1 MVGEGVMVGVMV
13 AVGVSAGVKD
23 AGKVAMGAG
32 VFVGSVKG
40 MPEQACI
47 KIANI
52 ITRYNLRICNL
63 FKAIIL

>member
-1 MVGEGVMVGVMV
+1 
-13 AVGVSAGVKD
+13 VKD

-32 VFVGSVKG
+32 VFVGSAKG

-47 KIANI
+47 KIANT